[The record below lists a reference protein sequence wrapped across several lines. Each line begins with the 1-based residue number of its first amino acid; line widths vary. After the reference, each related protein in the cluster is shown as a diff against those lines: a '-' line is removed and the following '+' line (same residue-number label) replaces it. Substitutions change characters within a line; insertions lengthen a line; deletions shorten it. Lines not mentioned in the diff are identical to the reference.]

1 MCPIGTWDFSLAG
14 DLGLIKTSSQ
24 WPDHSGL
31 EDLSMTL
38 TRARLGVDSSFPLGE
53 STRGYVNLQGRMD
66 GGGELQM
73 GAAEVVAGLQY
84 STERLSALLQG
95 RQTYAFNGDYSESGI
110 MGQLLFSSQEDGT
123 GLALELQPSYGH
135 YGDAQQPFFFDDD
148 QLQAFTGQSTSSQQ
162 DGGLGLKSMLGYG
175 FRPHDNDLLLTP
187 FAELTFSQGRRYLL
201 GVGLNMEAPPW

>member
-1 MCPIGTWDFSLAG
+1 
-14 DLGLIKTSSQ
+14 
-24 WPDHSGL
+24 
-31 EDLSMTL
+31 MTL

-53 STRGYVNLQGRMD
+53 TTRGYLNLRGRMN
-66 GGGELQM
+66 GGELQM
-73 GAAEVVAGLQY
+73 GAAEAVAGLQY
-84 STERLSALLQG
+84 SSARLSALLQG

-148 QLQAFTGQSTSSQQ
+148 QLQALTGQTTSPQ
-162 DGGLGLKSMLGYG
+162 DEGLGLKSMLGYG

-187 FAELTFSQGRRYLL
+187 FAELTFTQGRRYLL
-201 GVGLNMEAPPW
+201 GVGLNMEAPPWEVKLTGSREETGNALPTGKLQLLFSTQL